1 MESMKTTTVPSPALF
16 ALLRIYL
23 GVIFLFAAV
32 PKWTRGHFATSMG
45 RFLQTMTPNA
55 IPPYR
60 EFIAQVVLPHAAVFA
75 TVIATTE
82 LIVGLLLLTGTAT
95 RLAAVG
101 AMFLLLNYMLAKGMW
116 FWIPASNDAALFF
129 IALVV
134 ALGAAGRAAGFDRYL
149 ARRWPGVPI
158 W

>member
-1 MESMKTTTVPSPALF
+1 VEPMQPTVPSPALF

-23 GVIFLFAAV
+23 GAIFLFAAV

-45 RFLQTMTPNA
+45 HFLQAMTPNA
-55 IPPYR
+55 IPSYQD
-60 EFIAQVVLPHAAVFA
+60 FVAHVVLPHAAGFA
-75 TVIATTE
+75 TAIASGE
-82 LIVGLLLLTGTAT
+82 VIVGVLLVTGTAT

-116 FWIPASNDAALFF
+116 FWTPASNDSALFF

-134 ALGAAGRAAGFDRYL
+134 ALGAAGRTAGFDRYL